1 MYQELK
7 KNNIKIPA
15 DMSASLTILH
25 SYILVKVNFLPLFI
39 IRVFSWSSG
48 LDYLVHVLLIVKFSI
63 NIPPSGTDEALRI
76 ILYR

>member
-25 SYILVKVNFLPLFI
+25 SYILVKVNCLSLFI

-63 NIPPSGTDEALRI
+63 NTPPSGTDEALRI

>member
-25 SYILVKVNFLPLFI
+25 SYILVKVNCLPLFI

-63 NIPPSGTDEALRI
+63 NTPPSGTDEALRI
-76 ILYR
+76 ILYC